1 MKFTKKVKR
10 DIIVFILFIIGGYIL
25 GFLTDYF
32 NIF

>member
-10 DIIVFILFIIGGYIL
+10 DIIFIMIFIVIGYFL